1 VLSSLTLKFLDS
13 KGVIELGRFGIA
25 GEFLGPGEPLPV
37 FCRKAGIELLIL
49 FGSRAAGLTSALSDI
64 DLAVQLKKGLEV
76 SKLDLFYELDTIF
89 HPEPIDLVI
98 LTPNTA
104 PLLRYEIF
112 FRGRVLFE
120 EAEGLFEQGRLKAWK
135 LYLDTA
141 HLKERELEHLRAFV
155 KRMRHVT

>member
-1 VLSSLTLKFLDS
+1 MNQQDATVS
-13 KGVIELGRFGIA
+13 
-25 GEFLGPGEPLPV
+25 EFPGPGRSLSV
-37 FCRKAGIELLIL
+37 FCRKCAIELLIV
-49 FGSRAAGLTSALSDI
+49 FGSRARGITAPSSDI

-76 SKLDLFYELDTIF
+76 SKLDLLYELGAVF

-98 LTPNTA
+98 LTPNTT

-112 FRGRVLFE
+112 FRGQVLFE
-120 EAEGLFEQGRLKAWK
+120 EFEGLFERGKLKAWK

-141 HLKERELEHLRAFV
+141 HLRRLELEYLRAFV